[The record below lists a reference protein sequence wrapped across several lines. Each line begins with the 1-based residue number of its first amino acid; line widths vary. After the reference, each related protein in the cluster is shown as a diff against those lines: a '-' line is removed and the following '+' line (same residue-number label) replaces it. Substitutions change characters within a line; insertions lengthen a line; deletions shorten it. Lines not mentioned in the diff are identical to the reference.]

1 MTYSEKDELQ
11 AEPVDRLFER
21 KRTSSGSVSVEK
33 KFFIADGA
41 ESRDYFFE
49 LDTLLKNFR
58 EKIIRDTGREP
69 EAITVSGLEN
79 TGLNI
84 TVSPDY
90 LQGTVSGIPQ
100 VSGALTVTLT
110 AQPQNVTLEVS
121 FDVLPDPKKLWKQI
135 PSQFDRYER
144 ADDEVASISPDNSGA
159 DGGADFPKQSFTVIG
174 ASHRG
179 RSHAHEGRPR
189 DDSMGMYYDR
199 DSGWYVT
206 VVADGAG
213 SAKYSRK
220 GSEIACS
227 TALDICKMKLTADG
241 ELASLIDRYVN
252 TVSVSAEGNSEEII
266 RLQKSIKLKL
276 YYILPVCALESRK
289 KIISEAQ
296 SINSSLSGDVPGK
309 LYSEKDYAT
318 TVLIAVS
325 KRSGDRWFT
334 ASFSIGDG
342 AIAVL
347 QDDGALCLMSEG
359 DSGDFA
365 GQTRFITM
373 ASVYADASA
382 IVRRIKMHVC
392 RRPVAIMLMTD
403 GVSDPKFA
411 SDTEMESAH
420 TWQSLFKELK
430 DNRII
435 TDREPAETEAKRLL
449 EWLDFWSPGNHDDRT
464 IVILH

>member
-1 MTYSEKDELQ
+1 MTYSDKDELQ

-21 KRTSSGSVSVEK
+21 KKASTGSVSVEK
-33 KFFIADGA
+33 QFFIADGA
-41 ESRDYFFE
+41 ESRDYYFE
-49 LDTLLKNFR
+49 LDTLIKNFR
-58 EKIIRDTGREP
+58 EKVKSDTGREP
-69 EAITVSGLEN
+69 EGITVSGLEN

-90 LQGTVSGIPQ
+90 LQGTISGVPDVSGT
-100 VSGALTVTLT
+100 LTVTLT
-110 AQPQNVTLEVS
+110 ALPQNITLEVS
-121 FDVLPDPKKLWKQI
+121 FELL
-135 PSQFDRYER
+135 
-144 ADDEVASISPDNSGA
+144 
-159 DGGADFPKQSFTVIG
+159 
-174 ASHRG
+174 H
-179 RSHAHEGRPR
+179 
-189 DDSMGMYYDR
+189 
-199 DSGWYVT
+199 VT

-227 TALDICKMKLTADG
+227 TALDICRMKLTADG

-252 TVSVSAEGNSEEII
+252 TVSAEEKSEEII

-289 KIISEAQ
+289 KIISEAR
-296 SINSSLSGDVPGK
+296 SVNSSLLSEAPEK
-309 LYSEKDYAT
+309 QYSEKDYAT
-318 TVLIAVS
+318 TLLIAVA
-325 KRSGDRWFT
+325 KRSRDRWFT

-347 QDDGALCLMSEG
+347 QDDGELCLMSEG

-392 RRPVAIMLMTD
+392 GRPAAIMLMTD

-420 TWQSLFKELK
+420 AWLSLFKELK

-435 TDREPAETEAKRLL
+435 TDSDPADDEAQRLL

>member
-1 MTYSEKDELQ
+1 MTYSDKDELQ
-11 AEPVDRLFER
+11 AEPFDRLFER
-21 KRTSSGSVSVEK
+21 KKASTGSVSVEK
-33 KFFIADGA
+33 QFFIADGA
-41 ESRDYFFE
+41 ESRDYYFE
-49 LDTLLKNFR
+49 LDTLIKNFR
-58 EKIIRDTGREP
+58 EKVKSDTGREP
-69 EAITVSGLEN
+69 EGITVSGLEN

-90 LQGTVSGIPQ
+90 LQGTISGVPDVSGT
-100 VSGALTVTLT
+100 LTVTLT
-110 AQPQNVTLEVS
+110 ALPQNITLEVS
-121 FDVLPDPKKLWKQI
+121 FELLPDPKKLWKQI

-144 ADDEVASISPDNSGA
+144 ADDEIASISPDKSGA
-159 DGGADFPKQSFTVIG
+159 DGGEKSSEQGFTVIG

-179 RSHAHEGRPR
+179 RSHAHEGKPR

-227 TALDICKMKLTADG
+227 TALDICRMKLTADG

-252 TVSVSAEGNSEEII
+252 TVSAEEKSEEII

-289 KIISEAQ
+289 KIISEAR
-296 SINSSLSGDVPGK
+296 SVNSSLSGDAPEK
-309 LYSEKDYAT
+309 QYSEKDYAT
-318 TVLIAVS
+318 TLLIAVA
-325 KRSGDRWFT
+325 KRSRDRWFT

-347 QDDGALCLMSEG
+347 QDDGELCLMSEG

-392 RRPVAIMLMTD
+392 GRPAAIMLMTD

-420 TWQSLFKELK
+420 AWQSLFKELK

-435 TDREPAETEAKRLL
+435 TDSDPADDEAQRLL